1 MKKSRIFEMP
11 YGKHISESVFALPG
25 SEIWKIPR
33 EWQRWST
40 PLGVEYAVVR
50 ATDSIPSSVE
60 YRSCSFLK
68 VLQNLRTVDAKRLH
82 TFVCEL
88 Y

>member
-25 SEIWKIPR
+25 SEIWKILR

-40 PLGVEYAVVR
+40 PLDVDYVVVP
-50 ATDSIPSSVE
+50 TTGFIPSSVE
-60 YRSCSFLK
+60 YRSYSFLK
-68 VLQNLRTVDAKRLH
+68 VLQNLRTVNAKRLH
-82 TFVCEL
+82 TFV
-88 Y
+88 YITT